1 MLCPPAASRRR
12 SIAVLGGG
20 SLLGRTVVRAIA
32 EKEKTGFV
40 KIIQLDVNAILA
52 GIQKILFVLDME
64 KLKFQWWY

>member
-20 SLLGRTVVRAIA
+20 SLLGKAVVRALA
-32 EKEKTGFV
+32 EKAKTCSV

-52 GIQKILFVLDME
+52 GIQKLLFVLDIE
-64 KLKFQWWY
+64 ELRF

>member
-1 MLCPPAASRRR
+1 MSRRR

-40 KIIQLDVNAILA
+40 KVIQLDVNAILA
-52 GIQKILFVLDME
+52 GIQKLQL
-64 KLKFQWWY
+64 